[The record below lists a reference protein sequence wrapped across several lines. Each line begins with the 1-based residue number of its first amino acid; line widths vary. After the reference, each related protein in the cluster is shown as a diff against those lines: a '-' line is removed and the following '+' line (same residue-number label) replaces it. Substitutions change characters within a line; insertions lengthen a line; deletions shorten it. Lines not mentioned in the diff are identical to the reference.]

1 MAMQHTVA
9 QLRDL
14 LRHLRSEIERYELI
28 GWSRN
33 AGGKVTR
40 KRIGEVKIK
49 ELVLLAKLAQLE
61 TKQ

>member
-9 QLRDL
+9 ELRDL
-14 LRHLRSEIERYELI
+14 LRHLRSEIEKFESI
-28 GWSRN
+28 GWHPN
-33 AGGKVTR
+33 ARGKATR
-40 KRIGEVKIK
+40 KRIDEVKIQ

>member
-9 QLRDL
+9 ELRDL
-14 LRHLRSEIERYELI
+14 LRHLRSEIERYESI

-33 AGGKVTR
+33 AGGKATR
-40 KRIGEVKIK
+40 KRIGEVKIQ